1 MLKVFISDGGL
12 GYGQAAFLIK
22 LEGDDY
28 LCIATH
34 GIDED
39 DTYAMYRVGEIV
51 KDLEDIYV
59 SPSDFK
65 LEDSPLFKTYLF
77 QHFLKTKV

>member
-1 MLKVFISDGGL
+1 MAKVFITDGGL
-12 GYGQAAFLIK
+12 GYGQAAFLIL
-22 LEGDDY
+22 LEGRDY
-28 LCIATH
+28 LCIATQ

-39 DTYAMYRVGEIV
+39 DTSYQVGEVI

-77 QHFLKTKV
+77 QHFLKTV